1 MTSTHEMT
9 TRGGHYGSLVE
20 TMEARGATKLH
31 PAEREQL
38 LAAADALLFD
48 EPEGEAALTRAL
60 ELIERLQES
69 ERWTP
74 ESVTRLREHLLGCGP
89 GAVGAS

>member
-31 PAEREQL
+31 PVEREQL

-48 EPEGEAALTRAL
+48 EPESEAALTGAL
-60 ELIERLQES
+60 ELIVRLQDS

-74 ESVTRLREHLLGCGP
+74 ESATRLREHLLGCGP
-89 GAVGAS
+89 GTTGSA